1 MITNSIFVAFS
12 RVLVL
17 AQSAGAQPGSTPAAT
32 QAKTKWDWDHFAQKS
47 GELLTE
53 YGMRVVGALVF
64 LVVAW
69 VVSNYLVRLTI
80 AALTRAHVEITL
92 AKFLS
97 TLLRWGLLALVIIT
111 CLGMF
116 GVPATSFVAVM
127 GTVGLAIGL
136 ALQGSLSHMA
146 AGVMLM
152 LFRPFRVGD
161 MVVIAGQRGTVDEIE
176 LFTTRL
182 DTPDYRRVIIPNGQ
196 VYNNIIENITFHAD
210 RRIEVGLSLPYG
222 ADIEESRRFLAAA
235 AKDVPGALAQPKPDV
250 ILNGL
255 TATTVDWLVVV
266 WAKAADAV
274 EVRQALLRRI
284 KEAREAAGHAPAPAQ
299 FVIHAGN
306 GLTGLLE
313 PKAAPTEAARS

>member
-1 MITNSIFVAFS
+1 MTDLIQPALMHLWT
-12 RVLVL
+12 L
-17 AQSAGAQPGSTPAAT
+17 AQTTGAAPTAGDPTPPQTAQS
-32 QAKTKWDWDHFAQKS
+32 KWDAAVQKG

-53 YGMRVVGALVF
+53 YGLRVVGAVIF

-69 VVSNYLVRLTI
+69 IVSSYLVHLTVK
-80 AALTRAHVEITL
+80 ALTSARVEITL

-97 TLLRWGLLALVIIT
+97 NLLRWGLLALVIIT

-161 MVVIAGQRGTVDEIE
+161 LVVIAGQRGVVDEIE
-176 LFTTRL
+176 LFTTRI
-182 DTPDYRRVIIPNGQ
+182 DTPDYRRIIIPNGA
-196 VYNNIIENITFHAD
+196 VYNNIIENITFHPD
-210 RRIEVGLSLPYG
+210 RRIEVPVSLPYSVNIDE
-222 ADIEESRRFLAAA
+222 ARRYLTAAA
-235 AKDVPGALAQPKPDV
+235 QSVPGALTERKPDV

-255 TATTVDWLVVV
+255 SPTTVDWLVVV

-274 EVRQALLRRI
+274 EVRQAALRRI
-284 KEAREAAGHAPAPAQ
+284 KEAREAAGHAPGNPQ
-299 FVIHAGN
+299 FTVNAGT
-306 GLTGLLE
+306 GFTGLLE
-313 PKAAPTEAARS
+313 PKGAPEPARR